1 VAVFIAKSSEKS
13 RKVFKQYRG
22 LPLIYQFH
30 NLNGLNERNEKLA
43 RWAKRAAE
51 EYQRVRPTNS
61 NQVRRVIE
69 FAACEFRMSQKS
81 ENSPNKR

>member
-1 VAVFIAKSSEKS
+1 LRSPARRTAKT
-13 RKVFKQYRG
+13 FKQYRG
-22 LPLIYQFH
+22 LPLVDQFH
-30 NLNGLNERNEKLA
+30 NLNGLNQRNEKLV

-61 NQVRRVIE
+61 TRRIIE
-69 FAACEFRMSQKS
+69 FAACEFRMCQKS